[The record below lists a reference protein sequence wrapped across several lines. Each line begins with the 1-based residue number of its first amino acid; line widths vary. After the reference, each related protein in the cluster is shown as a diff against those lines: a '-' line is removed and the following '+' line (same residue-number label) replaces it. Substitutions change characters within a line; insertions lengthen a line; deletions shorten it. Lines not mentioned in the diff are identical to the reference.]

1 MKLYEF
7 QGKELFARCGIP
19 VPKRRLVRSF
29 EDLETLD
36 APLVLKSQVLSGG
49 RGKAGGVV
57 VCDDNASLVQEGK
70 RLIGSSLKGERVLAL
85 LAEEKVDILQEYY
98 LSFVIDGELKKPL
111 IIASAA
117 GGMEIEKVAEE
128 EPEKILKL
136 SFDPLAG
143 PSDYHFRRIADFL
156 SLRNELK
163 DLRKVLRA
171 MYALFN
177 QYDASLI
184 EINPLV
190 KTSAGLIALDSKINL
205 DDDAEF
211 RQKEI
216 FQEFQEQ
223 QNVIQQNNA
232 KAKDEGTITYVPLDG
247 NIGMIS
253 DGAGTGMLSLDLI
266 RDFGGE
272 AADFCEMGGLTS
284 PDVMYQAMET
294 VFNKATKELKSL
306 LVILIGGFNRMD
318 EMAEGIIRY
327 KNDHGLSVPLFV
339 RLCGTMETEGKKMM
353 IDSGLPVFDDLE
365 EAVEKAVMAAEGNSH
380 VHSY

>member
-57 VCDDNASLVQEGK
+57 VCDDIASLVQEGK

-294 VFNKATKELKSL
+294 VFNRATKELKSL

-365 EAVEKAVMAAEGNSH
+365 EAVEKAVMAAEGE
-380 VHSY
+380 

>member
-57 VCDDNASLVQEGK
+57 VCDDIASLVQEGK

-111 IIASAA
+111 IIASAT

-365 EAVEKAVMAAEGNSH
+365 EAVEKAVMAAEGE
-380 VHSY
+380 

>member
-294 VFNKATKELKSL
+294 VFNRATKELKSL

>member
-57 VCDDNASLVQEGK
+57 VCDDIASLVQEGK

-111 IIASAA
+111 IIASAT

-266 RDFGGE
+266 RDFGRE

-294 VFNKATKELKSL
+294 VLNRAKKELKSL

-365 EAVEKAVMAAEGNSH
+365 EAVEKAVMAAEGE
-380 VHSY
+380 

>member
-339 RLCGTMETEGKKMM
+339 RLCGTMEIEGKKMM

>member
-29 EDLETLD
+29 EDLEPLD

-171 MYALFN
+171 MCALFN

-190 KTSAGLIALDSKINL
+190 KTPAGLIALDSKINL

-216 FQEFQEQ
+216 FQEFQDQ

-232 KAKDEGTITYVPLDG
+232 KEKDEGTITYVPLDG

-327 KNDHGLSVPLFV
+327 KNDHGISVPLFV

>member
-57 VCDDNASLVQEGK
+57 VCDDIASLVQEGK

-111 IIASAA
+111 IIASAT

-294 VFNKATKELKSL
+294 VFNRATKELKSL

>member
-57 VCDDNASLVQEGK
+57 VCDDIASLVQEGK

-111 IIASAA
+111 IIASAT

-294 VFNKATKELKSL
+294 VFNRATKELKSL

-327 KNDHGLSVPLFV
+327 KNDHGISVPLFV

>member
-111 IIASAA
+111 IIASAT

-327 KNDHGLSVPLFV
+327 KNDHGISVPLFV

>member
-57 VCDDNASLVQEGK
+57 VCDDIASLVQEGK

-111 IIASAA
+111 IIASAT

-294 VFNKATKELKSL
+294 VFNRATKELKRMM
-306 LVILIGGFNRMD
+306 VILIGGFNRMD

-365 EAVEKAVMAAEGNSH
+365 EAVEKAVMAAEGE
-380 VHSY
+380 

>member
-29 EDLETLD
+29 EDLEPLD

-190 KTSAGLIALDSKINL
+190 KTPAGLIALDSKINL

-216 FQEFQEQ
+216 FQEFQDQ

-232 KAKDEGTITYVPLDG
+232 KEKDEGTITYVPLDG

-327 KNDHGLSVPLFV
+327 KNDHGISVPLFV

>member
-111 IIASAA
+111 IIASAT

-294 VFNKATKELKSL
+294 VFNRATKELKSL

>member
-111 IIASAA
+111 IIASAT

>member
-294 VFNKATKELKSL
+294 VFNRATKELKSL

-365 EAVEKAVMAAEGNSH
+365 EAVEKAVMAAEGE
-380 VHSY
+380 

>member
-339 RLCGTMETEGKKMM
+339 RLCGTMETKGKKMM

>member
-365 EAVEKAVMAAEGNSH
+365 EAVEKAVMAAEGE
-380 VHSY
+380 

>member
-253 DGAGTGMLSLDLI
+253 GGAGTGMLSLDLI

-294 VFNKATKELKSL
+294 VFNRATKELKSL

>member
-29 EDLETLD
+29 EDLEPLD

-171 MYALFN
+171 MCALFN

-190 KTSAGLIALDSKINL
+190 KTPAGLIALDSKINL

-216 FQEFQEQ
+216 FQEFQDQ

-232 KAKDEGTITYVPLDG
+232 KEKDEGTITYVPLDG

-294 VFNKATKELKSL
+294 VFNRATKELKSL

-365 EAVEKAVMAAEGNSH
+365 EAVEKAVMAAEGE
-380 VHSY
+380 

>member
-1 MKLYEF
+1 
-7 QGKELFARCGIP
+7 
-19 VPKRRLVRSF
+19 
-29 EDLETLD
+29 
-36 APLVLKSQVLSGG
+36 
-49 RGKAGGVV
+49 
-57 VCDDNASLVQEGK
+57 
-70 RLIGSSLKGERVLAL
+70 
-85 LAEEKVDILQEYY
+85 
-98 LSFVIDGELKKPL
+98 
-111 IIASAA
+111 
-117 GGMEIEKVAEE
+117 
-128 EPEKILKL
+128 
-136 SFDPLAG
+136 
-143 PSDYHFRRIADFL
+143 
-156 SLRNELK
+156 
-163 DLRKVLRA
+163 LRKVLRA

-294 VFNKATKELKSL
+294 VFNRATKELKSL

-365 EAVEKAVMAAEGNSH
+365 EAVEKAVMAAEGE
-380 VHSY
+380 

>member
-57 VCDDNASLVQEGK
+57 VCDDIASLVQEGK

-111 IIASAA
+111 IIASAT

-171 MYALFN
+171 MCALFN

-365 EAVEKAVMAAEGNSH
+365 EAVEKAVMAAEGE
-380 VHSY
+380 

>member
-57 VCDDNASLVQEGK
+57 VCDDIASLVQEGK

-111 IIASAA
+111 IIASAT

-294 VFNKATKELKSL
+294 VFNRATKELKSL

-365 EAVEKAVMAAEGNSH
+365 EAVEKAVMAAEGE
-380 VHSY
+380 

>member
-29 EDLETLD
+29 EDLEPLD

-171 MYALFN
+171 MCALFN

-190 KTSAGLIALDSKINL
+190 KTPAGLIALDSKINL

-232 KAKDEGTITYVPLDG
+232 KEKDEGTITYVPLDG

-294 VFNKATKELKSL
+294 VFNRATKELKSL
-306 LVILIGGFNRMD
+306 LVILIGGRWFYASD
-318 EMAEGIIRY
+318 KIR
-327 KNDHGLSVPLFV
+327 
-339 RLCGTMETEGKKMM
+339 
-353 IDSGLPVFDDLE
+353 
-365 EAVEKAVMAAEGNSH
+365 
-380 VHSY
+380 

>member
-7 QGKELFARCGIP
+7 QGKELFARCGIS

-294 VFNKATKELKSL
+294 VFNRATKELKSL

-365 EAVEKAVMAAEGNSH
+365 EAVEKAVMAAEGE
-380 VHSY
+380 

>member
-327 KNDHGLSVPLFV
+327 KNDHGISVPLFV

>member
-57 VCDDNASLVQEGK
+57 VCDDIASLVQEGK

-365 EAVEKAVMAAEGNSH
+365 EAVEKAVMAAEGE
-380 VHSY
+380 

>member
-111 IIASAA
+111 IIASAT

-294 VFNKATKELKSL
+294 VFNRATKELKSL

-365 EAVEKAVMAAEGNSH
+365 EAVEKAVMAAEGE
-380 VHSY
+380 

>member
-57 VCDDNASLVQEGK
+57 VCDDIASLVQEGK

-111 IIASAA
+111 IIASAT

>member
-57 VCDDNASLVQEGK
+57 VCDDIASLVQEGK

-294 VFNKATKELKSL
+294 VFNRATKELKSL